1 MASMWGKIA
10 GEMSRLRGG
19 IVNLLNGF
27 GWSLSSGGIGGT
39 YKLDSTRVDYGFAR
53 QLYDNT
59 AENYKLG
66 AGFAKKIVNATVGF
80 MGVPEIKSVDE
91 NAQAWL
97 QEFFK
102 KNHSKVQ
109 QTQLSAIKEGD
120 CFIWLTRETNNS
132 PLYPEVQKRIVYNII
147 PPEQVKKINR
157 NPLTGEAV
165 EYILESTHTWMD
177 ESGVNHRATIK
188 QRISAERRLIEIEGD
203 HPPDIEAGETP
214 NPWGFIPIVHFRNE
228 ADVTTE
234 FGKSDL
240 ESVEPFLKVYH
251 DVFMHAIQG
260 SKMHSTPRLKLK
272 LKDVAGFLR
281 NNFGVNDPA
290 EFAKKGGKIDLSG
303 HEMLIFQG
311 EEDADFI
318 EAKSASGDATALLKF
333 IFYCITSSSETPEF
347 VFGVHMPSSL
357 ASTKEQMPVFIQKIE
372 RKRQAFTDSWKLLAR
387 MVLAMIAIAENTSF
401 STFETELVWENIDP
415 RDSKDAAEEL
425 KSIVEAL
432 DKAVSGQLMSME
444 AAVQY
449 LKYWIDTIRDF
460 ESDDPDVAGEKERIL
475 QTSIFRSR
483 LEDASYLDEERK
495 AAS

>member
-1 MASMWGKIA
+1 MAKWWAKA
-10 GEMSRLRGG
+10 VGEMSKLRQG
-19 IVNLLNGF
+19 I
-27 GWSLSSGGIGGT
+27 SGLWGVVTSGIGGT
-39 YKLDSTRVDYGFAR
+39 YKLDSTRVNYAKAR
-53 QLYDNT
+53 ALYDNT
-59 AENYKLG
+59 EENYKLG

-80 MGVPEIKSVDE
+80 MGVAEIKSADE
-91 NAQAWL
+91 DAQVRL

-102 KNHSKVQ
+102 QNHSKVQ
-109 QTQLSAIKEGD
+109 RTQLNAIKEGD
-120 CFIWLTRETNNS
+120 CFVWLTREDNDS

-147 PPEQVKKINR
+147 PPDQVKKINR
-157 NPLTGEAV
+157 DPLTGEPL
-165 EYILESTHTWMD
+165 EYILESAHTWVD
-177 ESGVNHRATIK
+177 ESGANRRATIK
-188 QRISAERRLIEIEGD
+188 QRISSDRRLIEIDGD
-203 HPPDIEAGETP
+203 QPPGIEAGETP
-214 NPWGFIPIVHFRNE
+214 NPWGFIPIVHFKNE
-228 ADVTTE
+228 ADETTE

-251 DVFMHAIQG
+251 DVFLHAVQG

-372 RKRQAFTDSWKLLAR
+372 RKRQAFTDSWKLLSR
-387 MVLAMIAIAENTSF
+387 MVLAMIASAENTSF
-401 STFETELVWENIDP
+401 TTYETELVWENIDP

-425 KSIVEAL
+425 KCIVEAL

-460 ESDDPDVAGEKERIL
+460 ESDDPNVPGEKDRIL
-475 QTSIFRSR
+475 ETSIFRGR
-483 LEDASYLDEERK
+483 LEDAAYLDAERK
-495 AAS
+495 AV